1 MKKPYFIATMIVGLL
16 VITGCDVQSKPS
28 ELSQQSPGESK
39 GKVESA
45 APTTVP
51 APPSELKQTD
61 GAPPVSTNTSDNNG
75 KAADAAKTLT
85 ITEPEGNKQKETM
98 SPLKEEPKKAEN
110 TGEVNTGNKAEAPSE
125 GSQAQPAKQEDSAA
139 VTVET
144 VKGKYNGQLLQLK
157 DYYVGKLQTQLNQ
170 ATQAKKSGQSN
181 TELFNSYSQQIG
193 TLHEESQAKLNQI
206 LLQMKNEL
214 LEKSLPT
221 DSVNEFRATF
231 YTEVDKTR
239 ESFTEQAKS
248 QLVK

>member
-16 VITGCDVQSKPS
+16 VITGCYDKSKPS
-28 ELSQQSPGESK
+28 ELSQQPPGESK

-61 GAPPVSTNTSDNNG
+61 GTPPVSTNTSTNNG
-75 KAADAAKTLT
+75 KAADAEKTPTL
-85 ITEPEGNKQKETM
+85 TEPEANKQKETM
-98 SPLKEEPKKAEN
+98 SKLQEEKNKVEKTDESN
-110 TGEVNTGNKAEAPSE
+110 TRNKPEAPSE
-125 GSQAQPAKQEDSAA
+125 GSQAQPVKQEDSAA

-181 TELFNSYSQQIG
+181 TEIFNSYSQQIG
-193 TLHEESQAKLNQI
+193 ALHEESQAKLNQI

-214 LEKSLPT
+214 LEKNLST

-231 YTEVDKTR
+231 YTEVDKAR